1 MKYLPNLLF
10 LLLAACSNPS
20 ENNTSIN
27 VSATDSLQTN
37 SDTGR
42 IEHYRIPYF
51 VGDLNNDKEGDSVYV
66 IYDRRISA
74 DGTIEKECV
83 SKSCEVRLKFTGN
96 IPDLVISP
104 SLSIFVQ
111 KADDL
116 NGDKANEIILFSEWV
131 EGWWKYIYIWTY
143 KNGKWEEMARTKAFL
158 TEDEDWENRII
169 KEKDQF
175 YLLGDG
181 WDDTIEGGVTERS
194 IRVQV
199 EK

>member
-1 MKYLPNLLF
+1 MFPYSPLVCLIILLS
-10 LLLAACSNPS
+10 ACDQKNSPVLVAPT
-20 ENNTSIN
+20 E
-27 VSATDSLQTN
+27 SLQTY
-37 SDTGR
+37 SDTGS
-42 IEHYRIPYF
+42 IEHYRVPYF
-51 VGDLNNDKEGDSVYV
+51 VGDINNNNEGDSVYV

-158 TEDEDWENRII
+158 TEDEDWENRVI
-169 KEKDQF
+169 KEKNQF
-175 YLLGDG
+175 YLLGDS
-181 WDDTIEGGVTERS
+181 WDNDTGVIERS
-194 IRVQV
+194 IRVKI